1 MKKYSRRLA
10 RTMAVTVVGAVALA
24 GCASSESS
32 DSSSGPGATTTAYGI
47 LGDQGDGGTPVS
59 GGTLSFASYAPV
71 TNLDPAAT
79 QPAGATG
86 GTEMAAVYDVLM
98 RYDSQ
103 SRSFEPQLAK
113 SFEESPDF
121 LTWTLKLRDNV
132 KFSDGTPMDAAAV
145 VASID
150 RYNQRRGANSQVY
163 TQMVASNVA
172 QDPSTV
178 VFTLKQPWRTFP
190 AMLAYGHGMIVSP
203 TAQQGDKFTPIGAG
217 PFTLVSLQPQQEL
230 QLKANPDYWGG
241 APNLDGLKF
250 VGIAGEQPKVDALKS
265 GGIDAAY
272 LRNAQTVNAAK
283 AEFPGYVDTTSMS
296 MVGQLNNAPGRP
308 AADPRVRQ
316 AIAYSIDPE
325 VLNQRV
331 RAGEGMP
338 GTDMFQ
344 PWSEWYGNVNGIT
357 PDAAKAKELL
367 DQAKADGFNGKI
379 TYVGVNDPDAQQL
392 ALAVQA
398 QMNSIGFDVA
408 LEYTSSITDMV
419 KRLYID
425 RNYDMSFGAYSIAD
439 VAPEIRLFSS
449 LSSTSTNNI
458 LGYKSPEMD
467 ALLGKVLSAPD
478 ETAKREAIVDIQN
491 LVNTD
496 QPFLSWGAG
505 VNYVAWS
512 PDVYRANPT
521 VDGII
526 LFDKA
531 FKKS

>member
-1 MKKYSRRLA
+1 MSKYSRRLG
-10 RTMAVTVVGAVALA
+10 RTLAVAVAGAVALA
-24 GCASSESS
+24 GCASAEGS
-32 DSSSGPGATTTAYGI
+32 DDNGSSGTTTTAYGI

-59 GGTLSFASYAPV
+59 GGTVSFASYAPV
-71 TNLDPAAT
+71 TSLDPT
-79 QPAGATG
+79 VSQPAGATG

-98 RYDSQ
+98 RYDTQ
-103 SRSFEPQLAK
+103 SKDFQPQLAK
-113 SFEESPDF
+113 SFDESADH
-121 LTWTLKLRDNV
+121 LTWTLELRDNV
-132 KFSDGTPMDAAAV
+132 TFSDGTPLDANAV

-163 TQMVASNVA
+163 TQMVQSNVA

-190 AMLAYGHGMIVSP
+190 AMLAYGHGMIVAPAS
-203 TAQQGDKFTPIGAG
+203 QQGDKFTPIGAG
-217 PFTLVSLQPQQEL
+217 PFTVVSLQPQQEL
-230 QLKANPDYWGG
+230 QLKARADYWGG
-241 APNLDGLKF
+241 APNLEGLKF
-250 VGIAGEQPKVDALKS
+250 VAIAGEQPKVDALKTD
-265 GGIDAAY
+265 GVDMIY

-283 AEFPGYVDTTSMS
+283 AEFPGYIETTSMS
-296 MVGQLNNAPGRP
+296 MVGQLNGAPGRP

-316 AIAYSIDPE
+316 AIAYAVDPE

-344 PWSEWYGNVNGIT
+344 PWSEWFGDVSGVS

-367 DQAKADGFNGKI
+367 DRAKADGFDGKL

-398 QMNSIGFDVA
+398 QMNSVGFDVA

-425 RNYDMSFGAYSIAD
+425 RNFDMSYGAYSIAD
-439 VAPEIRLFSS
+439 VAPEIRLYSS

-458 LGYKSPEMD
+458 LSYKNPQMD
-467 ALLGKVLSAPD
+467 ELLSKVLSAPD
-478 ETAKREAIVDIQN
+478 ETAKRAAIVDIQK

-505 VNYVAWS
+505 ANYVAWS

-531 FKKS
+531 FKSN

>member
-1 MKKYSRRLA
+1 MSKYSRRVSRMLA
-10 RTMAVTVVGAVALA
+10 MVAIGAVALT
-24 GCASSESS
+24 GCANADG
-32 DSSSGPGATTTAYGI
+32 DSADDASAATTTAYGI
-47 LGDQGDGGTPVS
+47 LGDQGDGGTPVK
-59 GGTLSFASYAPV
+59 GGTLSFATYAPV
-71 TNLDPAAT
+71 TSLDPAVT

-98 RYDSQ
+98 RYDTDSQ
-103 SRSFEPQLAK
+103 TFEPQLAK
-113 SFEESPDF
+113 SFEESADH
-121 LTWTLKLRDNV
+121 LTWTLKLRDGV
-132 KFSDGTPMDAAAV
+132 TFSDGTPLDADAV
-145 VASID
+145 VASIN

-163 TQMVASNVA
+163 TQMVKSTDA

-178 VFTLKQPWRTFP
+178 VFTLNQPWRTFP
-190 AMLAYGHGMIVSP
+190 AMLAYGHGMIVAPSS
-203 TAQQGDKFTPIGAG
+203 QQGDKFTPIGAG
-217 PFTLVSLQPQQEL
+217 PFTVVSLQPQQEL
-230 QLKANPDYWGG
+230 QLKARPEYWGG

-250 VGIAGEQPKVDALKS
+250 VAIAGEQPKIDALKTN
-265 GGIDAAY
+265 GVDMIY
-272 LRNAQTVNAAK
+272 LRNAETVNAAK
-283 AEFPGYVDTTSMS
+283 AEFPGYVETTSMS
-296 MVGQLNNAPGRP
+296 MVGQLNGAPGRP
-308 AADPRVRQ
+308 GADPRVRQ
-316 AIAYSIDPE
+316 AIAYAVDPE

-331 RAGEGMP
+331 RGGEGMP
-338 GTDMFQ
+338 GSDMFQ
-344 PWSEWYGNVNGIT
+344 PWSEWFGGTEGVS

-367 DQAKADGFNGKI
+367 DQAKADGYNGKI

-398 QMNSIGFDVA
+398 QLNSIGFDVS
-408 LEYTSSITDMV
+408 LETTSSITDMV
-419 KRLYID
+419 KRLYVD
-425 RNYDMSFGAYSIAD
+425 RNYDMSYGAYSISD

-458 LGYKSPEMD
+458 LGYKNPEMD

-478 ETAKREAIVDIQN
+478 DTAKRAAIVDIQK

-512 PDVYRANPT
+512 EKVYRANPT

-531 FKKS
+531 FKKN

>member
-1 MKKYSRRLA
+1 MSRYSTRVGRMLA
-10 RTMAVTVVGAVALA
+10 MVAVGAVALA
-24 GCASSESS
+24 GCASAEGDSEN
-32 DSSSGPGATTTAYGI
+32 SSSGPTTTAYGV

-59 GGTLSFASYAPV
+59 GGTVSFASYAPV
-71 TNLDPAAT
+71 TSLDPTVT

-98 RYDSQ
+98 RYDTGSQ
-103 SRSFEPQLAK
+103 SFQPQLAK
-113 SFEESPDF
+113 SFEESADH
-121 LTWTLKLRDNV
+121 LTWTLKLRDGV
-132 KFSDGTPMDAAAV
+132 TFSDGSPLDADAV
-145 VASID
+145 VASIN
-150 RYNQRRGANSQVY
+150 RYNQRRGGNSQVY
-163 TQMVASNVA
+163 TQMVASTAA

-190 AMLAYGHGMIVSP
+190 AMLAYGHGMIVAPSS
-203 TAQQGDKFTPIGAG
+203 QQGDKFTPIGAG
-217 PFTLVSLQPQQEL
+217 PFTVVSLQPQQEL
-230 QLKANPDYWGG
+230 QLEARPDYWGG
-241 APNLDGLKF
+241 APNLEGLKF
-250 VGIAGEQPKVDALKS
+250 VAIAGEQPKIDALKTN
-265 GGIDAAY
+265 GVDMVY
-272 LRNAQTVNAAK
+272 LRNAATVNAAK
-283 AEFPGYVDTTSMS
+283 AEFPGYIETVSMS
-296 MVGQLNNAPGRP
+296 MVGQLNEAPGRP

-316 AIAYSIDPE
+316 AIAYAVDPE

-344 PWSEWYGNVNGIT
+344 PWSEWFGDTTGIT

-379 TYVGVNDPDAQQL
+379 TYVGVNDPDAQQM

-398 QMNSIGFDVA
+398 QMNAIGFDVS
-408 LEYTSSITDMV
+408 LETTSSITDMV

-425 RNYDMSFGAYSIAD
+425 RNYDMSYSAYSISD
-439 VAPEIRLFSS
+439 VAPEIRLFSA

-458 LGYKSPEMD
+458 LGYKNPQMD
-467 ALLGKVLSAPD
+467 ELLGKALSAPD
-478 ETAKREAIVDIQN
+478 DAAKRAAIVDIQK

-512 PDVYRANPT
+512 DNVYRANPT

-531 FKKS
+531 FKKN

>member
-1 MKKYSRRLA
+1 MSRYSRRVSRILA
-10 RTMAVTVVGAVALA
+10 MVAVGAVALT
-24 GCASSESS
+24 GCANAEGDSQ
-32 DSSSGPGATTTAYGI
+32 DSSSGTTTTAYGV

-71 TNLDPAAT
+71 TSLDPTVT

-98 RYDSQ
+98 RYDTE

-113 SFEESPDF
+113 SIEESADH
-121 LTWTLKLRDNV
+121 LTWTLRLRDNV
-132 KFSDGTPMDAAAV
+132 KFSDGTSLNADAV
-145 VASID
+145 VASIN
-150 RYNQRRGANSQVY
+150 RYNQRRGGNSQLY

-178 VFTLKQPWRTFP
+178 VFTLNQPWRTFP
-190 AMLAYGHGMIVSP
+190 AMLAYGHGMIVAPAS
-203 TAQQGDKFTPIGAG
+203 QQGDKFTPIGAG
-217 PFTLVSLQPQQEL
+217 PFTVVSLKPQQEL
-230 QLKANPDYWGG
+230 QLAARKEYWGG
-241 APNLDGLKF
+241 TPSLDGLRF
-250 VGIAGEQPKVDALKS
+250 VAIAGEQPKVDALETN
-265 GGIDAAY
+265 GIDVAY

-283 AEFPGYVDTTSMS
+283 SEFPGYIETVSMS
-296 MVGQLNNAPGRP
+296 MVGQLNEAPGRP

-316 AIAYSIDPE
+316 AIAYAVDPE

-344 PWSEWYGNVNGIT
+344 PWSEWFGNVSGIS

-398 QMNSIGFDVA
+398 QMNSIGFDVS

-425 RNYDMSFGAYSIAD
+425 RNYDMAYSAYSIAD
-439 VAPEIRLFSS
+439 VAPEIRLFSA
-449 LSSTSTNNI
+449 LSSTSSNNI

-478 ETAKREAIVDIQN
+478 DTAKRAAIVDIQN

-505 VNYVAWS
+505 VNYIAWS

-531 FKKS
+531 FKKN

>member
-1 MKKYSRRLA
+1 
-10 RTMAVTVVGAVALA
+10 
-24 GCASSESS
+24 
-32 DSSSGPGATTTAYGI
+32 
-47 LGDQGDGGTPVS
+47 
-59 GGTLSFASYAPV
+59 
-71 TNLDPAAT
+71 
-79 QPAGATG
+79 
-86 GTEMAAVYDVLM
+86 
-98 RYDSQ
+98 
-103 SRSFEPQLAK
+103 
-113 SFEESPDF
+113 
-121 LTWTLKLRDNV
+121 
-132 KFSDGTPMDAAAV
+132 
-145 VASID
+145 
-150 RYNQRRGANSQVY
+150 
-163 TQMVASNVA
+163 
-172 QDPSTV
+172 
-178 VFTLKQPWRTFP
+178 
-190 AMLAYGHGMIVSP
+190 MLAYGHGMIVSP

-531 FKKS
+531 FKKN

>member
-1 MKKYSRRLA
+1 MSKYSRRVSRMLA
-10 RTMAVTVVGAVALA
+10 MVAIGAVALT
-24 GCASSESS
+24 GCANAEGDSQD
-32 DSSSGPGATTTAYGI
+32 DSSGATTTAYGI

-71 TNLDPAAT
+71 TSLDPTVT

-98 RYDSQ
+98 RYDTG
-103 SRSFEPQLAK
+103 SRTFEPQLAK

-121 LTWTLKLRDNV
+121 LTWTLKLRDGV
-132 KFSDGTPMDAAAV
+132 TFSDGSPLDANAV
-145 VASID
+145 VASIN

-163 TQMVASNVA
+163 TQMVKSTEARDA
-172 QDPSTV
+172 STV
-178 VFTLKQPWRTFP
+178 VFTLNQPWRTFP
-190 AMLAYGHGMIVSP
+190 AMLAYGHGMIVAPSS
-203 TAQQGDKFTPIGAG
+203 QQGDKFTPIGAG
-217 PFTLVSLQPQQEL
+217 PYTVVNLQPQQEL
-230 QLKANPDYWGG
+230 QLKARPDYWGG
-241 APNLDGLKF
+241 APNLEGLKF
-250 VGIAGEQPKVDALKS
+250 VAIAGEQPKIDALKTN
-265 GGIDAAY
+265 GIDAIY
-272 LRNAQTVNAAK
+272 LRNAETVNAAK
-283 AEFPGYVDTTSMS
+283 AEFPGYIETTSMS
-296 MVGQLNNAPGRP
+296 MVGQLNGAPGRP

-316 AIAYSIDPE
+316 AIAFAVDPE

-338 GTDMFQ
+338 GSDMFQ
-344 PWSEWYGNVNGIT
+344 PWSEWFGGTEGIS

-367 DQAKADGFNGKI
+367 DQAKADGYNGKL

-398 QMNSIGFDVA
+398 QLNSIGFDVS
-408 LEYTSSITDMV
+408 LETTSSITDMV

-425 RNYDMSFGAYSIAD
+425 RNYDMSYGAYSIAD

-467 ALLGKVLSAPD
+467 ALLAKVLSAPD
-478 ETAKREAIVDIQN
+478 ETAKRDAIVEIQK
-491 LVNTD
+491 LVNND

-505 VNYVAWS
+505 VNYIAWS
-512 PDVYRANPT
+512 DKVYRANPT

-531 FKKS
+531 FKKN